1 MYTYY
6 IQCFYT
12 AINHV
17 PGVCY
22 AIFRSAGQAGSCVTR
37 FSTMPFM
44 FCNMNGVCTYSRR
57 TSTSYWLSTEKEAP
71 MMPVEDYQE
80 VLPYISRYASNK

>member
-1 MYTYY
+1 MLT
-6 IQCFYT
+6 
-12 AINHV
+12 
-17 PGVCY
+17 
-22 AIFRSAGQAGSCVTR
+22 IFRTAGQAGSCVTR